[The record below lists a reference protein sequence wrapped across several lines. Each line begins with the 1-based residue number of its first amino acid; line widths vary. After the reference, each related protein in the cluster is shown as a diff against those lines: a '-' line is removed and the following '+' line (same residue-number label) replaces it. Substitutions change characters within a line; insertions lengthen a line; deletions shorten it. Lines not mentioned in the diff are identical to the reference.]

1 MKSETRRGGVIIIWL
16 LSIFIIT
23 VGVYNF
29 IVSIFVVYSLS
40 DLLIGLSDAIAG
52 LIIFP
57 PFGMFL
63 KKIFKIDMPPWMKGV
78 LFFLLFAVSNGI
90 YLMSNYLS

>member
-1 MKSETRRGGVIIIWL
+1 
-16 LSIFIIT
+16 
-23 VGVYNF
+23 
-29 IVSIFVVYSLS
+29 
-40 DLLIGLSDAIAG
+40 
-52 LIIFP
+52 
-57 PFGMFL
+57 MFL